1 MRVIFLDYQGV
12 LDTYENPDILDVEN
26 LNILLE
32 IVKKTN
38 AKIVITSSLRCTYF
52 LYGEHNEIM
61 QNLINILALNNV
73 DVYGLTP
80 LLDNKEKEITFYLNI
95 HPEIESYCIF
105 DDEYYFK
112 SMKEHMVKLKLHKD
126 KGNGLKDISLPNV
139 IEKLNYKDNY
149 KLLKR
154 N

>member
-32 IVKKTN
+32 IVKRTN

-52 LYGEHNEIM
+52 
-61 QNLINILALNNV
+61 LINILALNNV

-95 HPEIESYCIF
+95 HPEIESYCIL

-139 IEKLNYKDNY
+139 IEKLNYKDKY